1 MPVNILNHNQEKM
14 KNPTERIG
22 RTIRKFSLSG
32 VVDKIRGDKTIV
44 VFDVGGEDERR
55 AMILLI

>member
-1 MPVNILNHNQEKM
+1 M